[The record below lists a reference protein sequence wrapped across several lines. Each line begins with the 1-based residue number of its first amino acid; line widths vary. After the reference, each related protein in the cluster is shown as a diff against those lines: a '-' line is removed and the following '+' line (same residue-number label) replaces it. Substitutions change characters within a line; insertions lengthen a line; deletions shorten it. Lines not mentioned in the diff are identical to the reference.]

1 LAYTDDQGGAILH
14 GAPSHDR
21 EEEHMERHTVEYTF
35 DGEML
40 SSVAGE
46 HADLTLYR
54 TDEDT
59 YFVYLDAR
67 KVGGNAV
74 LEVGCSP
81 QGLPEDMIRRWWPE
95 LLEAQSR

>member
-1 LAYTDDQGGAILH
+1 
-14 GAPSHDR
+14 
-21 EEEHMERHTVEYTF
+21 MEQHTVEYTF
-35 DGEML
+35 DGEKL
-40 SSVAGE
+40 SSVVGE

-67 KVGGNAV
+67 KVGGDAV
-74 LEVGCSP
+74 LEVGCHP
-81 QGLPEDMIRRWWPE
+81 QGLPEDIIRHWFPG